1 MKFTNEFC
9 IVNYASGI
17 YKKGQKR
24 LKDSLISN
32 GYTGDFLFF
41 TEENGELIPSQ
52 DESPWGFK
60 PVLLNY
66 AKEKGYKYILWLDS
80 NMICIRK
87 PVTIFKKI
95 IKDGYYIS
103 SSYTTKM
110 GYWCSDIALENFG
123 IDRETSFKITEVNP
137 SYVGINTQN
146 SIAVS
151 LLNEWNKYALDGI
164 TFRGIPQN
172 YPLSETNKNDKGI
185 VSKDSRVKGHRHD
198 QTAISFLIWKYRLKI
213 SYMETKNIQSL
224 TATKENKYSKAIPLT
239 TEIVQ
244 NRDIK
249 FEDYYKTYNK
259 WGNNKGL
266 KKINFIILSFI
277 DTVRFAIK
285 GIIYKL
291 K

>member
-1 MKFTNEFC
+1 MKFTSEFC

-24 LKDSLISN
+24 LKDSLVSN

-41 TEENGELIPSQ
+41 TEENNDLIPSQ
-52 DESPWGFK
+52 EDSPWGFK

-95 IKDGYYIS
+95 IKNGYYIS

-137 SYVGINTQN
+137 SYVGINIYN
-146 SIAVS
+146 PIAIK

-172 YPLSETNKNDKGI
+172 YLLSETNKNDRGI
-185 VSKDSRVKGHRHD
+185 VSKDTRVKGHRHD
-198 QTAISFLIWKYRLKI
+198 QTALSYLVWKYKLKI
-213 SYMETKNIQSL
+213 SFMETKNVQSL
-224 TATKENKYSKAIPLT
+224 TSNNENKYSIAIPLT
-239 TEIVQ
+239 VEIVQ

-249 FEDYYKTYNK
+249 FEKYYKTYNK
-259 WGNNKGL
+259 WGNTTGFS
-266 KKINFIILSFI
+266 KIKFIILSLI
-277 DTVRFAIK
+277 DTGRCVLK
-285 GIIYKL
+285 NIIFKL

>member
-1 MKFTNEFC
+1 MKFTSEFC

-95 IKDGYYIS
+95 IKNGYYIS

-137 SYVGINTQN
+137 SYVGINIYN
-146 SIAVS
+146 PIAIK

-172 YPLSETNKNDKGI
+172 YLLSETNKNDRGI
-185 VSKDSRVKGHRHD
+185 VSKDTRVKGHRHD
-198 QTAISFLIWKYRLKI
+198 QTALSYLVWKYKLKI
-213 SYMETKNIQSL
+213 SFMETKNVQSL
-224 TATKENKYSKAIPLT
+224 TSNNENKYSIAIPLT
-239 TEIVQ
+239 VEIVQ

-249 FEDYYKTYNK
+249 FEKYYKTYNK
-259 WGNNKGL
+259 WGNTADFS
-266 KKINFIILSFI
+266 KIKFIILSLI
-277 DTVRFAIK
+277 DTGRCVLK
-285 GIIYKL
+285 NIIFKL

>member
-1 MKFTNEFC
+1 MKFTSEFC

-95 IKDGYYIS
+95 IKNGYYIS

-137 SYVGINTQN
+137 SYVGINIYN
-146 SIAVS
+146 PIAIK

-172 YPLSETNKNDKGI
+172 YLLSETNKNDRGI
-185 VSKDSRVKGHRHD
+185 VSKDTRVKGHRHD
-198 QTAISFLIWKYRLKI
+198 QTALSYLVWKYKLKI
-213 SYMETKNIQSL
+213 SFMETKNVQSL
-224 TATKENKYSKAIPLT
+224 TSNNENKYSIAIPLT
-239 TEIVQ
+239 VEIVQ

-249 FEDYYKTYNK
+249 FEKYYKTYNK
-259 WGNNKGL
+259 WGNTTGFS
-266 KKINFIILSFI
+266 KIKFIILSLI
-277 DTVRFAIK
+277 DTGRCVLK
-285 GIIYKL
+285 NIIFKL

>member
-1 MKFTNEFC
+1 MKFTSEFC

-95 IKDGYYIS
+95 IKNGYYIS

-137 SYVGINTQN
+137 SYVGINIYN
-146 SIAVS
+146 PIAIK
-151 LLNEWNKYALDGI
+151 LINEWNKYALDGI

-172 YPLSETNKNDKGI
+172 YLLSETNKNDRGI
-185 VSKDSRVKGHRHD
+185 VSKDTRVKGHRHD
-198 QTAISFLIWKYRLKI
+198 QTALSYLVWKYKLKI
-213 SYMETKNIQSL
+213 SFMETKNVQSL
-224 TATKENKYSKAIPLT
+224 TSNNENKYSIAIPLT
-239 TEIVQ
+239 VEIVQ

-249 FEDYYKTYNK
+249 FEKYYKTYNK
-259 WGNNKGL
+259 WGNTTGFS
-266 KKINFIILSFI
+266 KIKFIILSLI
-277 DTVRFAIK
+277 DTGRCVLK
-285 GIIYKL
+285 NIIFKL

>member
-1 MKFTNEFC
+1 MKFTSEFC

-95 IKDGYYIS
+95 IKNGYYIS

-137 SYVGINTQN
+137 SYVGINIYN
-146 SIAVS
+146 SIAIK

-172 YPLSETNKNDKGI
+172 YLLSETNKNDRGI
-185 VSKDSRVKGHRHD
+185 VSKDTRVKGHRHD
-198 QTAISFLIWKYRLKI
+198 QTALSYLVWKYKLKI
-213 SYMETKNIQSL
+213 SFMETKNVQSL
-224 TATKENKYSKAIPLT
+224 TSNNENKYSIAIPLT
-239 TEIVQ
+239 VEIGQ

-249 FEDYYKTYNK
+249 FEKYYKTYNK
-259 WGNNKGL
+259 WGNTTGFS
-266 KKINFIILSFI
+266 KIKFIILSLI
-277 DTVRFAIK
+277 DTGRCVLK
-285 GIIYKL
+285 NIIFKL

>member
-1 MKFTNEFC
+1 MKFTSEFC

-123 IDRETSFKITEVNP
+123 IDRETSFKITEINACI
-137 SYVGINTQN
+137 VGFSTKNT
-146 SIAVS
+146 SKIKI
-151 LLNEWNKYALDGI
+151 LNEWLQYAEDKI
-164 TFRGIPQN
+164 TFRGIPKTL
-172 YPLSETNKNDKGI
+172 PFELSFKNNNNLL
-185 VSKDSRVKGHRHD
+185 SNNNRVLGHRHD
-198 QTAISFLIWKYRLKI
+198 QTALSFLIWKYRLKI

-259 WGNNKGL
+259 WGNKKGL
-266 KKINFIILSFI
+266 DKIRFIILSLI
-277 DTVRFAIK
+277 DTIRFATKNIV
-285 GIIYKL
+285 YKL

>member
-1 MKFTNEFC
+1 MDIRVIFF
-9 IVNYASGI
+9 
-17 YKKGQKR
+17 
-24 LKDSLISN
+24 
-32 GYTGDFLFF
+32 FF
-41 TEENGELIPSQ
+41 TEENNDLIPSQ
-52 DESPWGFK
+52 EDSPWGFK

-95 IKDGYYIS
+95 IKNGYYIS

-137 SYVGINTQN
+137 SYVGINIYN
-146 SIAVS
+146 PIAIK

-172 YPLSETNKNDKGI
+172 YLLSETNKNDRGI
-185 VSKDSRVKGHRHD
+185 VSKDTRVKGHRHD
-198 QTAISFLIWKYRLKI
+198 QTALSYLVWKYKLKI
-213 SYMETKNIQSL
+213 SFMETKNVQSL
-224 TATKENKYSKAIPLT
+224 TSNNENKYSIAIPLT
-239 TEIVQ
+239 VEIVQ

-249 FEDYYKTYNK
+249 FEKYYKTYNK
-259 WGNNKGL
+259 WGNTTGFS
-266 KKINFIILSFI
+266 KIKFIILSLI
-277 DTVRFAIK
+277 DTGRCVLK
-285 GIIYKL
+285 NIIFKL

>member
-1 MKFTNEFC
+1 MKFTSEFC

-95 IKDGYYIS
+95 IKNGYYIS

-137 SYVGINTQN
+137 SYVGINIYN
-146 SIAVS
+146 PIAIK

-172 YPLSETNKNDKGI
+172 YLLSETNKNDRGI
-185 VSKDSRVKGHRHD
+185 VSKDTRVKGHRHD
-198 QTAISFLIWKYRLKI
+198 QTALSYLVWKYKLKI
-213 SYMETKNIQSL
+213 SFMETKNVQSL
-224 TATKENKYSKAIPLT
+224 TSNNENKYSIAIPLT
-239 TEIVQ
+239 VEIVQ

-249 FEDYYKTYNK
+249 FEKYYKTYNK
-259 WGNNKGL
+259 WGNTTDFS
-266 KKINFIILSFI
+266 KIKFIILSLI
-277 DTVRFAIK
+277 DTGRCVLK
-285 GIIYKL
+285 NIIFKL